1 MTLPV
6 PDDLAAYLGSLEP
19 DARAAVETMR
29 DRVVAAIPA
38 PGQRLSYR
46 ILGVTCRGK
55 ALVYLAGWSG
65 HVSMYPVPAL
75 DDPGLAAAV
84 EPYRAGKG
92 TLHFPLDAPLP
103 LDVVEAVA
111 RAWVAQRGLA

>member
-1 MTLPV
+1 MTLPL
-6 PDDLAAYLGSLEP
+6 PDDLATYLASLHP
-19 DARAAVETMR
+19 AARAAVEAMR
-29 DRVVAAIPA
+29 DRVVAVVPE
-38 PGQRLSYR
+38 PGQRLSYQ

-55 ALVYLAGWSG
+55 ALVYLAGWAD
-65 HVSMYPVPAL
+65 HASMYPVPAL
-75 DDPGLAAAV
+75 DDPELAALV

-92 TLHFPLDAPLP
+92 TLHLPLDPP

>member
-1 MTLPV
+1 MALPV

-19 DARAAVETMR
+19 DARAAVEAMR
-29 DRVVAAIPA
+29 DRVVAAVPE

-55 ALVYLAGWSG
+55 ALVYLAGWSE
-65 HVSMYPVPAL
+65 HVSMYPVPGL
-75 DDPGLAAAV
+75 DDPELEAAV